1 MKHKKIIK
9 QTKKASSALT
19 FDGESI
25 AQHFEEKWFAM
36 FYMEAMYEAEHDNM
50 IMPKL
55 EGRGW
60 YMKDGKIPPVWY
72 VGEQLPPSLTKKNT
86 RKSVNSSKYANKSV
100 VADDDDADDHD
111 DDYIPR
117 KKRPKV
123 CFIS

>member
-1 MKHKKIIK
+1 MNDNKII
-9 QTKKASSALT
+9 
-19 FDGESI
+19 
-25 AQHFEEKWFAM
+25 
-36 FYMEAMYEAEHDNM
+36 
-50 IMPKL
+50 PKL
-55 EGRGW
+55 EGRGS

-72 VGEQLPPSLTKKNT
+72 VGEQLPLRLTKKNT

-123 CFIS
+123 CFIP